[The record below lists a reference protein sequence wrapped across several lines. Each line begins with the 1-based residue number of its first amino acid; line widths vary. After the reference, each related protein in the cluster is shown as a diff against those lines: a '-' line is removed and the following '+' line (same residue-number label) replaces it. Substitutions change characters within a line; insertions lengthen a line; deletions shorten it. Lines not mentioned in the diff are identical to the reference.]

1 MSQVTTYQL
10 TPAELE
16 SLRAAPV
23 KAATNRAG
31 LPTPKPFSLPVRKP
45 KPSTTTTKGT

>member
-1 MSQVTTYQL
+1 MSQVTKYQM
-10 TPAELE
+10 TPAELA

-31 LPTPKPFSLPVRKP
+31 LPTPRPFTFPARKP
-45 KPSTTTTKGT
+45 KETKGDMKR

>member
-1 MSQVTTYQL
+1 MSQITTYKL

-23 KAATNRAG
+23 KADTNRAG
-31 LPTPKPFSLPVRKP
+31 LLRPKPFSLPVRKP
-45 KPSTTTTKGT
+45 KPSTKGT

>member
-1 MSQVTTYQL
+1 MTKYQL

-31 LPTPKPFSLPVRKP
+31 LPTPRPFNLPTRKP
-45 KPSTTTTKGT
+45 KPSTKGT